1 MVREIKELK
10 AIRRRRFFSSVGKIF
25 GGVMIAGFLP
35 ERLFGKFVPAHEPKH
50 TAPTR
55 SGIAVKIH
63 PQAVKRN
70 KKG

>member
-1 MVREIKELK
+1 MVKEIKQLK
-10 AIRRRRFFSSVGKIF
+10 AIRRRKFFSSVGKIF

-35 ERLFGKFVPAHEPKH
+35 ERLFGKFISEHEPKH
-50 TAPTR
+50 TGSPR